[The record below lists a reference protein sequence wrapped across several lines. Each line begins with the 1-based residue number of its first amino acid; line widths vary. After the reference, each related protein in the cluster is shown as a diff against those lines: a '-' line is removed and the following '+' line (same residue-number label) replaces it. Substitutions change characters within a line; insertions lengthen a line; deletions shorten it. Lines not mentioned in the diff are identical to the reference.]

1 MAKTTL
7 DMTTGR
13 PLPLM
18 LRFTLP
24 TLAGNLL
31 HQAYSLTD
39 GIIVGRFL
47 GETPLAAVGCTMPII
62 LLLASLLIGVNIG
75 VGILISQYFGRQDE
89 DGMRRAFINCLYLGL
104 ALAAVLAAVGGVAST
119 QILLWMGTPEGAL
132 TDAASYLR
140 INFVTTICP
149 LLYYL
154 FSSAFRGM
162 GDSRTALW
170 CLIVSVVANIGLD
183 VLFVAVL
190 ELGVAG
196 SAWATALAQGL
207 SAVFAAV
214 LLWRKFPVF
223 RPRGEDGKPD
233 AALIRRIGALA
244 VPIALQNAFNN
255 IGNVIAQSAVNTF
268 GEAVMA
274 AYTAA
279 GRLGTLSLMPV
290 ETIGSTLSVYAGQN
304 YGAGKPERIRSGVR
318 AGLLMAVV
326 VSTVLGL
333 VLLLAGGW
341 LTTLFL
347 EEPSAEVLSASRR
360 YLLIAAVPGVLAG
373 LMHVFQQTL
382 RGINHPNHAMASG
395 LMQLGAKV
403 ALVCAGAWMLH
414 EMDVVWLAWPV
425 SFAAGTIWPLYYY
438 YRSFCHK
445 DKKVIAKE

>member
-18 LRFTLP
+18 LRFALP

-47 GETPLAAVGCTMPII
+47 GETPLAAVGCTAPII
-62 LLLASLLIGVNIG
+62 MLLASLLIGVNIG
-75 VGILISQYFGRQDE
+75 VGILVSQYFGRQDE
-89 DGMRRAFINCLYLGL
+89 DGMRRAFMNSLYLGL
-104 ALAAVLAAVGGVAST
+104 ILAAVLAAVGGAAST

-132 TDAASYLR
+132 AEAASYLR
-140 INFVTTICP
+140 INFITTICP
-149 LLYYL
+149 LFYYL

-223 RPRGEDGKPD
+223 RPRAEDAKPSS
-233 AALIRRIGALA
+233 ALLKRISTLA
-244 VPIALQNAFNN
+244 VPIALQSAFNN
-255 IGNVIAQSAVNTF
+255 IGNVVAQSAVNTF

-304 YGAGKPERIRSGVR
+304 HGAGKPERIRSGVR

-333 VLLLAGGW
+333 VLLFAGDW

-347 EEPSAEVLSASRR
+347 EEPSAEVLTASRR

-373 LMHVFQQTL
+373 FMQVFQQTL
-382 RGINHPNHAMASG
+382 RGVDRANQAMAGG

-403 ALVCAGAWMLH
+403 ALVCAGAWWLH
-414 EMDVVWLAWPV
+414 ELDVVWLAWPV
-425 SFAAGTIWPLYYY
+425 SFVAGTLLPLWYY
-438 YRSFCHK
+438 YRNYRH
-445 DKKVIAKE
+445 VEERRAL